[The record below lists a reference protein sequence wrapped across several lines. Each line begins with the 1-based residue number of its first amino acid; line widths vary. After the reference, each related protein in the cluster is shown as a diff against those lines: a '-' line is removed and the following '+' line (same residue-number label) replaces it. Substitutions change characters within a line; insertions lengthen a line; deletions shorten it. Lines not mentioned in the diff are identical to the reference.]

1 MAWVSEPL
9 PVLALLLAVVLLSAW
24 LGSLPYLR
32 SLGGALIAILLGA
45 LLANAGA
52 IPTPQRLP
60 ALYDPIFGPVTMGAI
75 FLVLLEANIRAIRRA
90 GAHML
95 FLFAA
100 GALGVMLGVLAAAWL
115 LPDMRAMLGGGFDGV
130 AAMLT
135 GTYIGGS
142 ANFNALAIEYGIAAR
157 STIFTATAVVD
168 NVMTTAWI
176 LLTLALAPLL
186 ALSAR
191 FPRRLL
197 APPEAQSEPAPPFE
211 GVISVALP
219 LALAAGAIVVS
230 TALTA
235 LTGGAVPMVL
245 VLTTLALAV
254 AQLRFAERIRLARP
268 LGMFGLYLFLTAV
281 GCSADLRA
289 LVDARA
295 LGAMLF
301 VFVAI
306 IFLVHLAVLLLAGV
320 LLRLDPDMIAI
331 ASTANIGG
339 ATTAIALAEVRRRDD
354 LVLPGLLVG
363 ALGTA
368 LGTYA
373 GFIVAGL
380 L

>member
-1 MAWVSEPL
+1 
-9 PVLALLLAVVLLSAW
+9 
-24 LGSLPYLR
+24 
-32 SLGGALIAILLGA
+32 
-45 LLANAGA
+45 
-52 IPTPQRLP
+52 
-60 ALYDPIFGPVTMGAI
+60 
-75 FLVLLEANIRAIRRA
+75 
-90 GAHML
+90 
-95 FLFAA
+95 
-100 GALGVMLGVLAAAWL
+100 
-115 LPDMRAMLGGGFDGV
+115 
-130 AAMLT
+130 
-135 GTYIGGS
+135 
-142 ANFNALAIEYGIAAR
+142 
-157 STIFTATAVVD
+157 
-168 NVMTTAWI
+168 MTTAWI

-191 FPRRLL
+191 FPRRRL
-197 APPEAQSEPAPPFE
+197 APPEAQGEPLPPFE

-219 LALAAGAIVVS
+219 LALAAGAIVAS
-230 TALTA
+230 AALTA
-235 LTGGAVPMVL
+235 LSGGAVPMVL

-289 LVDARA
+289 LADAGA
-295 LGAMLF
+295 LGALLF

-306 IFLVHLAVLLLAGV
+306 IFLVHLMVLLLAGV